1 MRRSIVAR
9 QRPTG
14 SWCGWSEA
22 ENASRTVKDS
32 SDRVNKVALRRKTM
46 NDLPLRPAA
55 DIGAVEDR
63 FFSLRNFRLTDGRV
77 MPEATIAYETYGRP
91 APDGR
96 NAILCTHGYTG
107 SHHFAGRNPANG
119 NQPGS
124 WDGLIGPGK
133 AIDTDKL
140 FVVASNML
148 GSSFGS
154 TNGGSI
160 NPQTGEAYGPDFPN
174 ITIRDI
180 VAAQKALLDD
190 LGVRHL
196 VAVAGPSYGGYQA
209 FQRAVAYPAFID
221 AIAPVNTAPSPSVHT
236 DKQLA

>member
-1 MRRSIVAR
+1 
-9 QRPTG
+9 
-14 SWCGWSEA
+14 
-22 ENASRTVKDS
+22 
-32 SDRVNKVALRRKTM
+32 M

-55 DIGAVEDR
+55 DIDAVEDR
-63 FFSLRNFRLTDGRV
+63 FFTLRNFRLTDGTV
-77 MPEATIAYETYGRP
+77 MPEATIAYETYGRL
-91 APDGR
+91 APPNGPNGGR

-154 TNGGSI
+154 TNAGNI

-174 ITIRDI
+174 VTIRDI
-180 VAAQKALLDD
+180 VAAQKTLLDH
-190 LGVRHL
+190 LGIHHL
-196 VAVAGPSYGGYQA
+196 VAVAGPSYGGY
-209 FQRAVAYPAFID
+209 
-221 AIAPVNTAPSPSVHT
+221 
-236 DKQLA
+236 

>member
-1 MRRSIVAR
+1 
-9 QRPTG
+9 
-14 SWCGWSEA
+14 
-22 ENASRTVKDS
+22 
-32 SDRVNKVALRRKTM
+32 M

-63 FFSLRNFRLTDGRV
+63 FFTLRNFPLTDGTV
-77 MPEATIAYETYGRP
+77 MPEARIAYETYGRP

-154 TNGGSI
+154 TNAGSI

-209 FQRAVAYPAFID
+209 FQWAVAYPDSWTRSCRSTPRPGPRSIPTSNWPSCRRGLP
-221 AIAPVNTAPSPSVHT
+221 AIPTGMAAAITARRR
-236 DKQLA
+236 ARRC